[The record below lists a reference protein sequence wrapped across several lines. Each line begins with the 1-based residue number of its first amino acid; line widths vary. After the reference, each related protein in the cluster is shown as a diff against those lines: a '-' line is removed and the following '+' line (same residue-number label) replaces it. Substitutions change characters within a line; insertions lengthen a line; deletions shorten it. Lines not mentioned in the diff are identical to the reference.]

1 MNMITPKTI
10 GSRALMLILI
20 LLCSSLTAI
29 VQKAHA
35 QVINFTAGYPKFD
48 QGTLVMLEEERTL
61 TIRFTIT
68 GADLPNAA
76 VAVTLPD
83 DVDYTAANVL
93 TSGVTINPT
102 LAGRVLT
109 LTVTSN
115 GGTLPKEQE
124 MQFEIKMRAD
134 CRAEASTTLP
144 VKVMSG
150 STSMGTSSAPL
161 NIARPQVTLVPDGS
175 GIVSYTTP
183 TETKTIAYYLRTTT
197 PNGASSA
204 RLTFTISDQVTAANF
219 KLNGTPLTPTVSPA
233 SAGMRTY
240 TLDFPS
246 PAAMGGSKITNA
258 NDKKITF
265 TATGS
270 AVLCGQQTITS
281 TVQYPHA
288 TPCGPA
294 QAGPNVTLN
303 ISTAGQPT
311 FKKADPL
318 SAYVPTM
325 PFTGTPIPQPN
336 IPMDGTTLT
345 YLRGT
350 FKNTSSA
357 AARSFQLS
365 ISAGAFGW
373 IDTTKLYVQVDNNP
387 PRKVSSRDIT
397 AYTKLIDNTSNGYI
411 KPALKNK
418 PAAITFVTE
427 ETIPAGST
435 LKIYAGTYN
444 GDIRD
449 NGNRDVYYSGYLYI
463 NRGSFSITKVEGFC
477 GNKWNASDW
486 QSFSNLSAAHYVEK
500 PGEVTF
506 KRAVTKVEKIRVV
519 PGSVKHAPTTLTVE
533 APTWLTISNIK
544 LTQDEAGTSSF
555 HPSVS
560 VTYNTLGPNKREV
573 VITSTGSNL
582 EYPNCYL
589 HVTYTSS
596 ACASPP
602 TNRDDTVHYT
612 ASQRWAGTTINR
624 ISQVAQPVH
633 HLCDIPGI
641 ELDTFYL
648 MRRNIGYKDLNDD
661 HNLDD
666 GSLADPDSID
676 NNKYLV
682 GDTGELRWEGTVST
696 SGGPYHYIDMPIDLT
711 VSSTWAFTFGAGNKT
726 ITPDLASAVVTI
738 DGSPVPLP
746 VSYTPVT
753 PLKGYF
759 RVHNTSGFPAGK
771 KVKIHVP
778 FTTHLST
785 SGVIS
790 EALIRSEF
798 YVSKNPVTNPNDP
811 ASLGRVGTD
820 VATVRARVLSPNWGT
835 AAITTPILFT
845 TRAAKTGVM
854 IGRISMSTENFVKE
868 SRLFSYPK
876 YLTIELPTG
885 YTIDDTLNIYK
896 DVYGATYLPIS
907 SSYSGSG
914 TRTVKW
920 KLDAIYQKSPL
931 VPSPFP
937 TNKWR
942 MPEETWHIRP
952 QVTLRVNPTVPGFK
966 DTAMLKFSCE
976 LYDPL
981 TDAPYIN
988 KNEGSQKGQALVLSR
1003 EIPLVYSPSVKLNVT
1018 PAEVPSFGPTV
1029 RGPQISMEN
1038 NSADALKDVY
1048 YFFDG
1053 PIKNVSMKQVVGGS
1067 TPYTH
1072 ATTTPNKY
1080 GCWVKVADLP
1090 AHTRHVYDLQY
1101 TDTAPQC
1108 SGHMVKVYVGSGYS
1122 GTWTPNT
1129 AQAFNPADQHFVE
1142 QDSFIIKPSTAARIT
1157 GEIRLFNPA
1166 KPDTIPE
1173 GSTNPAQTYTIR
1185 ASLSSAGDGMVR
1197 KPELQLTV
1205 PMGQIYVPGSAQ
1217 IEYPIGKFYS
1227 VPTSSNLEAVLATL
1241 SNAADSAGRP
1251 KTVRL
1256 KLNETGVDSI
1266 GTDFI
1271 LPGDRS
1277 KVVDADSIY
1286 LQARLHLK
1294 FRAMCN
1300 TPFRGI
1306 QYTGKV
1312 YAENICNAAA
1322 TDNGN
1327 DASSFMIYP
1336 DVAYDYLFS
1345 GIDVQTTSQSYA
1357 YNEGWRRD
1365 TIVLKFKRI
1374 LGTTTGMKST
1384 DYLEVLLPPQM
1395 NIDGDSIKYLGS
1407 GSMATLNARPKDS
1420 VMENTRTATFR
1431 RLKLPFPIVQ
1441 YNMAPIHGV
1450 GADIQCRIPVVYTP
1464 EGQTRAPNPVDS
1476 VQATIW
1482 SELHFGGCPPV
1493 PTDFGNGKHKVGL
1506 FTAVAYPH
1514 IAWIGDTARFEIT
1527 SHGFTGQWY
1536 KTKTG
1541 GSAATSANP
1550 WVNIPLDTGLVGDTV
1565 LYFTPSINGTSFG
1578 SIRLP
1583 YLVRIWLRPWFIRN
1597 LPRFAYFCEEPDT
1610 LHVKAG
1616 GMDVRYQWFK
1626 DDSPIVGATDTT
1638 LVVNQSGRYHVMVR
1652 DSVTP
1657 PNIIYS
1663 DTCDVY
1669 FREIPVITKDL
1680 RDLRD
1685 CDKIYLP
1692 LAVRHTGRFMQ
1703 YQWYRNGRPIPG
1715 ATDSVYRASAYDS
1728 SSFYRVRIMNP
1739 CGDSVM
1745 SRRCYVDFCDDR
1757 WDPIVRT
1764 VDLFAPATVETQPA
1778 GQRHQLSSRRDFR
1791 FTLRARRGQ
1800 SLRYVTITVDHPA
1813 WTENGGG
1820 IERTMSSDSVM
1831 TVVVRRVTHNLQIR
1845 IGGITPTANAV
1856 VDDATRRVWTHKGR
1870 LHFRVDRPQSARL
1883 YTVMGHLY
1891 RELSLPAGSTVIDGL
1906 PSGFYI
1912 VHFAD
1917 GTAEKVRVE

>member
-1 MNMITPKTI
+1 M
-10 GSRALMLILI
+10 
-20 LLCSSLTAI
+20 
-29 VQKAHA
+29 
-35 QVINFTAGYPKFD
+35 
-48 QGTLVMLEEERTL
+48 
-61 TIRFTIT
+61 
-68 GADLPNAA
+68 
-76 VAVTLPD
+76 
-83 DVDYTAANVL
+83 
-93 TSGVTINPT
+93 
-102 LAGRVLT
+102 
-109 LTVTSN
+109 
-115 GGTLPKEQE
+115 
-124 MQFEIKMRAD
+124 
-134 CRAEASTTLP
+134 
-144 VKVMSG
+144 
-150 STSMGTSSAPL
+150 
-161 NIARPQVTLVPDGS
+161 
-175 GIVSYTTP
+175 
-183 TETKTIAYYLRTTT
+183 
-197 PNGASSA
+197 
-204 RLTFTISDQVTAANF
+204 
-219 KLNGTPLTPTVSPA
+219 
-233 SAGMRTY
+233 
-240 TLDFPS
+240 
-246 PAAMGGSKITNA
+246 
-258 NDKKITF
+258 
-265 TATGS
+265 
-270 AVLCGQQTITS
+270 
-281 TVQYPHA
+281 
-288 TPCGPA
+288 
-294 QAGPNVTLN
+294 
-303 ISTAGQPT
+303 
-311 FKKADPL
+311 
-318 SAYVPTM
+318 
-325 PFTGTPIPQPN
+325 
-336 IPMDGTTLT
+336 
-345 YLRGT
+345 
-350 FKNTSSA
+350 
-357 AARSFQLS
+357 
-365 ISAGAFGW
+365 
-373 IDTTKLYVQVDNNP
+373 
-387 PRKVSSRDIT
+387 
-397 AYTKLIDNTSNGYI
+397 
-411 KPALKNK
+411 
-418 PAAITFVTE
+418 
-427 ETIPAGST
+427 ETIP
-435 LKIYAGTYN
+435 
-444 GDIRD
+444 
-449 NGNRDVYYSGYLYI
+449 V
-463 NRGSFSITKVEGFC
+463 
-477 GNKWNASDW
+477 
-486 QSFSNLSAAHYVEK
+486 Q
-500 PGEVTF
+500 
-506 KRAVTKVEKIRVV
+506 
-519 PGSVKHAPTTLTVE
+519 PGSIERAPAIFTVE
-533 APTWLTISNIK
+533 APSWLTIDRIK
-544 LTQDEAGTSSF
+544 LTKDAAGTIGI
-555 HPSVS
+555 PSGIT
-560 VTYNTLGPNKREV
+560 VTETSLGSNKRQIKV
-573 VITSTGSNL
+573 SSTGAGFNPSTCYMHVI
-582 EYPNCYL
+582 YP
-589 HVTYTSS
+589 S
-596 ACASPP
+596 AACPSPP
-602 TNRDDTVHYT
+602 VNRNDTVRYI
-612 ASQRWAGTTINR
+612 ASQQWPDGTTIHR
-624 ISQVAQPVH
+624 VSQVSQPVH

-648 MRRNIGYKDLNDD
+648 QRNTIGYKDLDD
-661 HNLDD
+661 NHELDD
-666 GSLADPDSID
+666 GTHADQDSIE
-676 NNKYLV
+676 NGKYLP
-682 GDTGELRWEGTVST
+682 GDAGKLCWEGTVST
-696 SGGPYHYIDMPIDLT
+696 GGPYHYIYMPIDLT
-711 VSSTWAFTFGAGNKT
+711 VAGVWAFDFGPDKKTF
-726 ITPDLASAVVTI
+726 TPDPASAVVTI
-738 DGSPVPLP
+738 DGSSVSLP
-746 VSYTPVT
+746 VTYTAISKT
-753 PLKGYF
+753 KGYF
-759 RVHNTSGFPAGK
+759 CVNNTAGFPGGK
-771 KVKIHVP
+771 KVKIYVP
-778 FTTHLST
+778 FTVHTNTDASK
-785 SGVIS
+785 

-798 YVSKNPVTNPNDP
+798 YVSQTPVSNPNNP
-811 ASLGRVGTD
+811 SSPGRVGTD
-820 VATVRARVLSPNWGT
+820 VATLRAKVVGLNWSIPPS
-835 AAITTPILFT
+835 APIVFT
-845 TRAAKTGVM
+845 TRAPKTGVILGE
-854 IGRISMSTENFVKE
+854 IGQSTENFVKE
-868 SRLFSYPK
+868 ARVLNYPRRI
-876 YLTIELPTG
+876 TVELPPG
-885 YTIDDTLNIYK
+885 YTIDDSLNIHRSKYPLWPHLQ
-896 DVYGATYLPIS
+896 VPTPA
-907 SSYSGSG
+907 SGSG
-914 TRTVKW
+914 SSTVKW
-920 KLDAIYQKSPL
+920 DIKSIYQTSPI
-931 VPSPFP
+931 VPSTSPNRWTLP
-937 TNKWR
+937 A
-942 MPEETWHIRP
+942 ETWRIRS
-952 QVTLRVNPTVPGFK
+952 VGTLRVNPRVPGFR
-966 DTAMLKFSCE
+966 DTAKLKITYE
-976 LYDPL
+976 YWDPS
-981 TDAPYIN
+981 TDAAYKIPI
-988 KNEGSQKGQALVLSR
+988 EGGLKGQPLKR
-1003 EIPLVYSPSVKLNVT
+1003 EVFYPLIYNFDVKLNVT

-1108 SGHMVKVYVGSGYS
+1108 SGHTVKVYVGSGYS

-1129 AQAFNPADQHFVE
+1129 AQAFDPTDQHFVE

-1266 GTDFI
+1266 GTNFI

-1286 LQARLHLK
+1286 LQARLHMK

-1327 DASSFMIYP
+1327 DAAAFMIYP

-1345 GIDVQTTSQSYA
+1345 DIDVQTTSQSYA

-1365 TIVLKFKRI
+1365 TIVLSFRRI
-1374 LGTTTGMKST
+1374 LGTTTSMKST

-1395 NIDGDSIKYLGS
+1395 NIDGDSIKYSGS
-1407 GSMATLNARPKDS
+1407 GSMATLNTRPKDT

-1431 RLKLPFPIVQ
+1431 RLKLPFPTAQ

-1464 EGQTRAPNPVDS
+1464 NGQTRAPNPVDS

-1527 SHGFTGQWY
+1527 SHGFTGQWF

-1541 GSAATSANP
+1541 GSAASSHNP

-1626 DDSPIVGATDTT
+1626 DGSPIVGATDTT
-1638 LVVNQSGRYHVMVR
+1638 LVVNQPGRYHVMVR

-1663 DTCDVY
+1663 DTADVY

-1728 SSFYRVRIMNP
+1728 SGFYRVKVMNP

-1764 VDLFAPATVETQPA
+1764 IDLFAPATVETQPA

-1791 FTLRARRGQ
+1791 FTVRARRGQ
-1800 SLRYVTITVDHPA
+1800 SLRYVTITADNPA

-1831 TVVVRRVTHNLQIR
+1831 TVIVRRVTHNLQIR
-1845 IGGITPTANAV
+1845 ISGISPTANAV